1 MARKFT
7 VQDGIALQNE
17 ELAKWKTVLT
27 DDIYQRLVK
36 YVTRNN
42 HEAET
47 GFDVFRGDDISFTVK
62 LIASNDTRI
71 TDIWDYQIANK

>member
-1 MARKFT
+1 MAKEFT
-7 VQDGIALQNE
+7 VQDGIAYQNE

-47 GFDVFRGDDISFTVK
+47 GFNVCRGGDIEFIVY

-71 TDIWDYQIANK
+71 TDIWENKIANK

>member
-1 MARKFT
+1 MAKEFT
-7 VQDGIALQNE
+7 VQDGIAYQNE

-47 GFDVFRGDDISFTVK
+47 GFNVCRGGDIDFIVK

-71 TDIWDYQIANK
+71 TDIWEYEIANK